1 MNDVTSEQDRIES
14 ELRQTRSRMD
24 DRLTELRGRMT
35 PGQILDDLT
44 GYLRGSQG
52 ADFANNLMA
61 TLRNNP
67 VPAVLTGVGLI
78 WLMASGPRA
87 PAPLARDGDADDR
100 PVPYPRYAAEPGSA
114 AAGEEGEESLG
125 QRLRRAEQG
134 VVRWASESEESFN
147 ARLNAARSAVLG
159 LARDAEETTEAFGA
173 RLGEAVAAA
182 KRRIVET
189 AHDLRDEAAIAGD
202 RAGGTVR
209 RVGDTLAQGSEAA
222 RGAVGGALAGIADN
236 PVLLGALGFAG
247 GAILGTLVPLS
258 EAEEKALGGVG
269 RQARETASRLAQEAV
284 DTGGEAVKQA
294 LEAGLDKAKAHG
306 LSADST
312 VKEVVETVTSGEI
325 LETAED
331 VATGA
336 LQAGA
341 DVISRS
347 PPRPAPGATPKPSG
361 GAGGMP

>member
-24 DRLTELRGRMT
+24 DRLTELRDRMT
-35 PGQILDDLT
+35 PGQILDDVT

-87 PAPLARDGDADDR
+87 PAPLDRKGEGSDR
-100 PVPYPRYAAEPGSA
+100 PVPYPRYADEPGYA
-114 AAGEEGEESLG
+114 AETEDGLG
-125 QRLRRAEQG
+125 ARLRRAEQG

-147 ARLNAARSAVLG
+147 ARVDAARCAVLG
-159 LARDAEETTEAFGA
+159 LARDAEETTEAFGS
-173 RLGEAVAAA
+173 RVREAVAAA
-182 KRRIVET
+182 KQKIVET
-189 AHDLRDEAAIAGD
+189 AHDLREEAAIAGD
-202 RAGGTVR
+202 RAGGTAR
-209 RVGDTLAQGSEAA
+209 RVGDTLAQGSDAA
-222 RGAVGGALAGIADN
+222 RDAVSDVLAGIGNN

-247 GAILGTLVPLS
+247 GAILGALVPLS
-258 EAEEKALGGVG
+258 EAEEKTLGGIGWQV
-269 RQARETASRLAQEAV
+269 RETATSLAQGAV
-284 DTGGEAVKQA
+284 DTGGEVVKEA

-306 LSADST
+306 LSGDST
-312 VKEVVETVTSGEI
+312 VKDVVDTVTSGEI
-325 LETAED
+325 RETAED
-331 VATGA
+331 VAAGA

-341 DVISRS
+341 DVVSRS
-347 PPRPAPGATPKPSG
+347 APRPAPGATPKPRG
-361 GAGGMP
+361 GAGGTP